1 MASKSEHE
9 AFLEQVKSMRDP
21 KVTKDINGQISR
33 SQSRSK
39 APKATYDRTGP
50 FGGTTHTEGR
60 TAGKESKK
68 HKW

>member
-33 SQSRSK
+33 SQSRSNASK
-39 APKATYDRTGP
+39 PTYDRTGP
-50 FGGTTHTEGR
+50 FGGSTHSEGR
-60 TAGKESKK
+60 AASKESKK
-68 HKW
+68 RW